1 MALSKVDIE
10 NMVTGETPV
19 ANGGTGQATFAA
31 AGLTRPNANPIW
43 FNGNMH
49 VAQRGEK
56 TGITNGNSAYY
67 ACDRYKFNEDGTM
80 SAVLTATQETL
91 TDGAAFTTDG
101 HTRALKYDV
110 TTADTSVGSDI
121 YARIT
126 QRFEKQDLQLIK
138 KGTANAQI
146 VTLAFWVKATVTG
159 TNVVEFEDQTN
170 TRHCCATYTISSS
183 NTWEHKVVTFAAD
196 TSTGDPFGTGN
207 GLAADINFV
216 LQAGSDYTSG
226 TLATS
231 WADITAANRAAGHN
245 SNHFSSTSNNFHLT
259 GVQMEI
265 GSYTST
271 TLPPFQHENYVDN
284 LKRCQRYFF
293 QYLSGNSKTVGI
305 GSWWND
311 SNIDTVIFFP
321 VEMRTAPDLVATN
334 GTNYYYICVAGNCRN
349 ISNAWTAGR
358 TNPSSSQI
366 YLAPDATDTGGRAG
380 LVASTSAS
388 ASIAWEAEL

>member
-121 YARIT
+121 Y
-126 QRFEKQDLQLIK
+126 
-138 KGTANAQI
+138 
-146 VTLAFWVKATVTG
+146 
-159 TNVVEFEDQTN
+159 
-170 TRHCCATYTISSS
+170 S
-183 NTWEHKVVTFAAD
+183 
-196 TSTGDPFGTGN
+196 
-207 GLAADINFV
+207 
-216 LQAGSDYTSG
+216 
-226 TLATS
+226 
-231 WADITAANRAAGHN
+231 
-245 SNHFSSTSNNFHLT
+245 
-259 GVQMEI
+259 
-265 GSYTST
+265 
-271 TLPPFQHENYVDN
+271 
-284 LKRCQRYFF
+284 
-293 QYLSGNSKTVGI
+293 
-305 GSWWND
+305 
-311 SNIDTVIFFP
+311 
-321 VEMRTAPDLVATN
+321 
-334 GTNYYYICVAGNCRN
+334 
-349 ISNAWTAGR
+349 
-358 TNPSSSQI
+358 
-366 YLAPDATDTGGRAG
+366 
-380 LVASTSAS
+380 
-388 ASIAWEAEL
+388 

>member
-1 MALSKVDIE
+1 MALSKIDIE

-19 ANGGTGQATFAA
+19 ANGGTGQTTLAA
-31 AGLTRPNANPIW
+31 AGLTRPNPVPLW
-43 FNGNMH
+43 FNGNMQ
-49 VAQRGEK
+49 VSQRGDS
-56 TGITNGNSAYY
+56 TGVNNGTSNYY

-80 SAVLTATQETL
+80 SAVLSISQETL
-91 TDGAAFTTDG
+91 TSGAAFTTDG

-110 TTADTSVGSDI
+110 TTADTSVAADC
-121 YARIT
+121 YARIE
-126 QRFEKQDLQLIK
+126 QRFEKQDLQVLK
-138 KGTANAQI
+138 KGMANAEI

-159 TNVVEFEDQTN
+159 TNVVEFQDQAN

-183 NTWEHKVVTFAAD
+183 DTWEHKVVTFAAD

-207 GLAADINFV
+207 GLAANINFV
-216 LQAGSDYTSG
+216 LQAGSNYTSG

-231 WADITAANRAAGHN
+231 WADNTDANRAAGHD

-259 GVQMEI
+259 GIQLEVGE
-265 GSYTST
+265 YTSS
-271 TLPPFQHENYVDN
+271 TLPPFQHETYANN
-284 LKRCQRYFF
+284 LARCQRYYF

-311 SNIDTVIFFP
+311 SNIDTVVFFP

-334 GTNYYYICVAGNCRN
+334 GSNYYYICVATNCRN

-358 TNPSSSQI
+358 TNPTSSQI
-366 YLAPDATDTGGRAG
+366 YVAPDASDTGGRAG

>member
-1 MALSKVDIE
+1 MSLSS
-10 NMVTGETPV
+10 TGVLTTSGDVV
-19 ANGGTGQATFAA
+19 AGSGSVRN
-31 AGLTRPNANPIW
+31 RPNAGPIW

-49 VAQRGEK
+49 VAQRGDK
-56 TGITNGNSAYY
+56 TGIDNGKSAYY

-91 TDGAAFTTDG
+91 TSGAAFTTDG

-216 LQAGSDYTSG
+216 PQAGSDYTSG

-388 ASIAWEAEL
+388 ASIAWDAEL